1 MRTSKGE
8 AMKFLAD
15 FFSKFPWKATSA
27 GKSQTEPFDVHH
39 LLDLGL
45 AQAGISL
52 QFKPVCRMTDG
63 RVFGVEAC
71 VCWRQ
76 PDGHSLH
83 FSPTEFDE
91 LASKNDLFLPL
102 GNWVLEN
109 ACQQVARWQRAFG
122 PLVFACTLSQR
133 QLHDAADE
141 VFGPQAY
148 FAPAMDPDAL
158 TVLLKKQAAS
168 RQCARRGLR
177 LVRPY
182 ASPVTMA

>member
-1 MRTSKGE
+1 
-8 AMKFLAD
+8 MKFLVD
-15 FFSKFPWKATSA
+15 FFSKFVRSATSA
-27 GKSQTEPFDVHH
+27 GKPQTEPFDVHH
-39 LLDLGL
+39 ALGL
-45 AQAGISL
+45 ALAKAGISL
-52 QFKPVCRMTDG
+52 QFKPVCRMADG
-63 RVFGVEAC
+63 RVLGVEAC

-76 PDGHSLH
+76 PDGRSLH

-91 LASKNDLFLPL
+91 LASQNDLFLPL

-109 ACQQVARWQRAFG
+109 ACQQVAQWQREFG

-133 QLHDAADE
+133 QLHEAADE

-158 TVLLKKQAAS
+158 TVLLKKQASS

-177 LVRPY
+177 LTRSY
-182 ASPVTMA
+182 AWAL